1 MLPAIYN
8 RLPSAEQKQVD
19 ALLLIAF
26 ARSGSFEIEVEG
38 WLGKAGSEAAT
49 GPEMA
54 HLPAPKVLCVYG
66 IEEKD
71 ESGCTQPEAV
81 GENLQ
86 LPGGHHFDEDYPALA
101 KRLVNAIRSRQV
113 PANEG

>member
-1 MLPAIYN
+1 M
-8 RLPSAEQKQVD
+8 Q
-19 ALLLIAF
+19 
-26 ARSGSFEIEVEG
+26 G
-38 WLGKAGSEAAT
+38 WLGKAGQEAST

-54 HLPAPKVLCVYG
+54 RLPGPKVLCVYG

-71 ESGCTQPEAV
+71 ESGCTQPQAV

-101 KRLVNAIRSRQV
+101 KRLVNAIRSRQS
-113 PANEG
+113 ADDEG